1 IDENQ
6 AFHADWRINATPRLS
21 FTLVNWDHW
30 SITGV
35 GRATPVNDFVFQ
47 PEVLA
52 PGATLIVYL
61 NTPTGKVPCW
71 MSPELYAL
79 ESKNVIL
86 PLERMSVFF
95 TQAKATTGSM
105 ISKDKYLEFIVEF
118 GQHENLTYKL
128 ENGRDWVKV
137 S

>member
-1 IDENQ
+1 
-6 AFHADWRINATPRLS
+6 
-21 FTLVNWDHW
+21 
-30 SITGV
+30 
-35 GRATPVNDFVFQ
+35 

-105 ISKDKYLEFIVEF
+105 ISKDKFLEFIVEF

-128 ENGRDWVKV
+128 ENGREWVKV
-137 S
+137 SIQGLCANRERFFNKVRKWKRELASDLNRGFEIAPR